1 MCVCVSLC
9 NHTAWQ
15 MTKPVWWQCTH
26 NLLLGSPTC
35 CKNEAAPVLTMQG
48 RLGITTDRP
57 GIGPFWQPGTHE
69 CKLGAGREQLPA
81 AEIERV
87 CVEDCSGT
95 HRPLLQP
102 HLPRCHDHHPL
113 PVPSMSAELR
123 DAFRGEFC
131 LFTLL
136 QSPVGPFL
144 LLQTFTPQQRSLCFQ
159 EHDWRH
165 TDLNLPMT

>member
-35 CKNEAAPVLTMQG
+35 CKNEAVPVLTMRG

-57 GIGPFWQPGTHE
+57 GVGPFWQPGTHE
-69 CKLGAGREQLPA
+69 CKLGAGREQFPA
-81 AEIERV
+81 AEIERISV
-87 CVEDCSGT
+87 QDCSGT

-123 DAFRGEFC
+123 DAFRAFC
-131 LFTLL
+131 C
-136 QSPVGPFL
+136 SPRWAHSCYFRLSHLNNGHCVFRSMTGDT
-144 LLQTFTPQQRSLCFQ
+144 QTSTCL
-159 EHDWRH
+159 
-165 TDLNLPMT
+165 